1 LYISHLFSTA
11 ILCVD
16 EMDKTNLDVE
26 QGRQNVVVAV
36 STALTVIASSSAHF
50 TFASTSLTSL
60 ALVVGLRLFTRSF
73 VVGRMFPD
81 DWAMVATMVFAYTF
95 LLELTISIKSFNAG
109 YSGSQLNVEEM
120 TGILEVSRHLLFT

>member
-1 LYISHLFSTA
+1 
-11 ILCVD
+11 
-16 EMDKTNLDVE
+16 MDKTNLDVE

-120 TGILEVSRHLLFT
+120 TGILEVSHLLFT